1 MPVNQVKSGLKDY
14 APALILLPRRTKSAI
29 GIGMLAAGL
38 MGLIYALPII
48 SNAVAAKGLVF
59 KESDVPATPGT
70 VGPYIAIIVAS
81 SGLLVG
87 GIILSIMGSASTD
100 KVPPKQD
107 AGKNAS
113 EHKNDDTKT
122 AAGA

>member
-1 MPVNQVKSGLKDY
+1 
-14 APALILLPRRTKSAI
+14 
-29 GIGMLAAGL
+29 MLAADL
-38 MGLIYALPII
+38 AGLIYALPII
-48 SNAVAAKGLVF
+48 SNTVAAKGLVF

-70 VGPYIAIIVAS
+70 IGPYIAIVVAS

-100 KVPPKQD
+100 KAPSKQD
-107 AGKNAS
+107 AVKNPT

>member
-1 MPVNQVKSGLKDY
+1 
-14 APALILLPRRTKSAI
+14 
-29 GIGMLAAGL
+29 MLAAGL
-38 MGLIYALPII
+38 AGLIYALPII

-59 KESDVPATPGT
+59 KESDVPATPST
-70 VGPYIAIIVAS
+70 IGPYIAIMIAS

-87 GIILSIMGSASTD
+87 GIVLSVVGPASTD
-100 KVPPKQD
+100 KAPEPHKQD
-107 AGKNAS
+107 AEKNAS